1 MISAS
6 STPVM
11 VKGAKVA
18 GGMVKDG
25 APRSAASTKN
35 TGNQDDNCKLLT
47 ERAADRK
54 QQQQRGRNLK
64 KGENVYDL
72 GSFDMV
78 ADPSLD
84 VIPEPSSSFNGWS
97 YYGPAAGG
105 RQNKLRHGGFRIT
118 DPNDENLIGKVACQL
133 ISKIPVDR
141 RSIGGEIFYQKL
153 QQQQQQ
159 QGGGSTAS
167 ENELMAPLVN
177 EPLLTIRLMRFDIY
191 TRGQRPHSTA
201 TDKFSK
207 KNRSRLRYL
216 SIIRTTNR
224 PLKVLSKTP
233 ATANSSASTGI
244 NFVDKL
250 VDIDEGDTSEG
261 LYGNDEE
268 KEYMDAEDDI
278 QYESMFTS
286 DSTNESSIHSPLSSL
301 RKGDGGKSSILG
313 NSAIKSNQGK
323 SSPATNKNSMSRSI
337 LKGSITRRV
346 QDSEESEISSFPVL
360 LLLTM
365 NSDGSSMEVRKIFEL
380 DQLVSVE
387 YLPGSTTT
395 TATCSSSAMYP
406 TNSSDVMYGNS
417 TKKSNINN
425 SSTPSRETTYAF
437 SSADAGSLG
446 LTFKN
451 GDVVEI
457 FCEAPDLSNTL
468 GNGSTNGVSATSTAM
483 NADEVELDAVDTLSS
498 IPGSLLSGVVDS
510 TTSLHHLKEN
520 KRIIHGP
527 LTDSTLDGV
536 VVRGPGGV
544 DTFSRREFLLWCLLQ
559 IHTMLCTSVVEHS
572 IMQHRMQKSVTTNTP
587 QFGRQHLSNTASS
600 QSLPTK
606 PLPTLSLR
614 NIDRSELQYL
624 CTVNGYV
631 TKNLMVVALLKRQ
644 RCFHPRFH
652 KRQDAVPSGNEDMAN
667 EEVGSCNFS
676 LDDLAQEVLM
686 MSGGA
691 GSSLLLSGV
700 YQASIFSSAEEEADA
715 QEVINSAAT
724 QYLAQLLRT
733 SSMSA
738 MEAERQSIDMVVTG
752 ESLQLLLQKR
762 MRQLE
767 TDACKRLIAWEDEKC
782 NSAAAILQSSSRRNQ
797 RDCVGFLSLVELFAT
812 LDELDADLAQMEAWL
827 QDRSTFFRP
836 LSIDCCEIEE
846 ENRGLEQQWKSYAL
860 LGEQLNQLLSGLDVS
875 EKVKEVLKNP
885 RKVLS
890 VNRKTG
896 AVENE
901 KGIDIIKGAGRELKG
916 ALDRTVNRGGLH
928 LRAVND
934 CVKVSYLFS
943 SLVIHFC
950 RLLLIFLASI
960 QRELFFLQELLA
972 LSKAFCDELCVI
984 LSDVIRLIA
993 TDATLPI
1000 DPSKMP
1006 KGETHTSMARKI
1018 RDVRVF
1024 IFILNY
1030 SSKI

>member
-1 MISAS
+1 MISTNS
-6 STPVM
+6 NPVM
-11 VKGAKVA
+11 GKGGKVI
-18 GGMVKDG
+18 GGIVKDG
-25 APRSAASTKN
+25 APRSGASTAN
-35 TGNQDDNCKLLT
+35 IGNQGDNSKFLT
-47 ERAADRK
+47 EAAPDGK
-54 QQQQRGRNLK
+54 QQQQRRRNLK
-64 KGENVYDL
+64 KGENVHDL

-84 VIPEPSSSFNGWS
+84 VIPEPSSALNGWS

-105 RQNKLRHGGFRIT
+105 RQNKFRNGGFRIS

-141 RSIGGEIFYQKL
+141 RSIGGEFFYQKL

-159 QGGGSTAS
+159 QGGGSTSS
-167 ENELMAPLVN
+167 ENELIAPLVN
-177 EPLLTIRLMRFDIY
+177 EPLLTIRLMRFEIY
-191 TRGQRPHSTA
+191 PRGHRPHSASTTNA
-201 TDKFSK
+201 IAMDKFSK

-224 PLKVLSKTP
+224 PLRVLSKTT
-233 ATANSSASTGI
+233 AVANSSTIPTSTGS

-250 VDIDEGDTSEG
+250 VDIDEGDMSEE
-261 LYGNDEE
+261 LYDNDEE
-268 KEYMDAEDDI
+268 KECIDMEDDI

-286 DSTNESSIHSPLSSL
+286 DSTNESSIHSPLSSI
-301 RKGDGGKSSILG
+301 RKGDGGKSTILG
-313 NSAIKSNQGK
+313 NSATRSNQGK
-323 SSPATNKNSMSRSI
+323 SSPATSKNSVSRSI
-337 LKGSITRRV
+337 LKGSSNRRL
-346 QDSEESEISSFPVL
+346 QDAEESEISSFPVL
-360 LLLTM
+360 LLLTV

-395 TATCSSSAMYP
+395 TTTGSSSTMNP
-406 TNSSDVMYGNS
+406 TNSSDVVYGNS

-425 SSTPSRETTYAF
+425 SSTPSRETTYSF

-457 FCEAPDLSNTL
+457 FCEALDLSNTS
-468 GNGSTNGVSATSTAM
+468 GNGSTNGVGAVSNAMTA
-483 NADEVELDAVDTLSS
+483 DDVELDAGDTLSS
-498 IPGSLLSGVVDS
+498 VPGSLLSGVVDS
-510 TTSLHHLKEN
+510 SPSLHHLKEN
-520 KRIIHGP
+520 KRNIHGP

-544 DTFSRREFLLWCLLQ
+544 DTFSRREFFLWCLLQ

-572 IMQHRMQKSVTTNTP
+572 IMQHRRQKSVTMNTP
-587 QFGRQHLSNTASS
+587 QFGRQHLGNTASS
-600 QSLPTK
+600 QSLPIK

-644 RCFHPRFH
+644 RYFHPRFH
-652 KRQDAVPSGNEDMAN
+652 KRQGAAPSGNIDMAN
-667 EEVGSCNFS
+667 EEAGSCNFS

-700 YQASIFSSAEEEADA
+700 YQASIFSSAEEESDA
-715 QEVINSAAT
+715 QEVINSATT

-733 SSMSA
+733 SSISA
-738 MEAERQSIDMVVTG
+738 MEAERQSIDIVVTG

-767 TDACKRLIAWEDEKC
+767 TDACKRLIAWEDEKG

-836 LSIDCCEIEE
+836 LSVDCCEIEE

-860 LGEQLNQLLSGLDVS
+860 LGEQLTQLLSGLDVS

-916 ALDRTVNRGGLH
+916 ALDRAVNRGGLH
-928 LRAVND
+928 LRAVHD
-934 CVKVSYLFS
+934 CVKVSYLFGTL
-943 SLVIHFC
+943 LVHFC
-950 RLLLIFLASI
+950 LLFLIFLASF
-960 QRELFFLQELLA
+960 QRGSFFYRSYSLYQKLSVTSYASYFLTLYDSLQQM
-972 LSKAFCDELCVI
+972 
-984 LSDVIRLIA
+984 R
-993 TDATLPI
+993 P
-1000 DPSKMP
+1000 
-1006 KGETHTSMARKI
+1006 
-1018 RDVRVF
+1018 
-1024 IFILNY
+1024 Y
-1030 SSKI
+1030 Q